1 MRTTTQPSASTADLI
16 TVMAYEFHGAWG
28 GPGSVAPIDSGR
40 TRAGVC
46 DPGRSH
52 RKRSG
57 SGIAHY
63 GYDWNTLTG
72 SARALSFAQA
82 IELAE
87 RYQAEVNLDPSS
99 QSAAF
104 RYQAPFGDPPASGSG
119 LAPLR
124 HTISER
130 APPPCDV
137 AAPPPAAPR
146 PPGPRPAP
154 DAVQEHEVWFEESAG
169 AAGSGWSWRRATAPG
184 AWRHGG
190 SARRILRSGQRSPT
204 GAQNPTIEEQ
214 AP

>member
-1 MRTTTQPSASTADLI
+1 MASSSRWPFRAKERDVTTGWAGAYDYAALGQHADLI
-16 TVMAYEFHGAWG
+16 TIMAYEYRGAWS
-28 GPGSVAPIDSGR
+28 GPGSVAPIDWVER
-40 TRAGVC
+40 VLAFATRQIPQEKV
-46 DPGRSH
+46 RL
-52 RKRSG
+52 
-57 SGIAHY
+57 GIAHY
-63 GYDWNTLTG
+63 GYDWNTMTG

-104 RYQAPFGDPPASGSG
+104 RYQAPFGDPPASGTR

-154 DAVQEHEVWFEESAG
+154 DAIQEHEVWFEESAG
-169 AAGSGWSWRRATAPG
+169 TRQAAGAGGALWRRRRGDMAARP
-184 AWRHGG
+184 GG
-190 SARRILRSGQRSPT
+190 S
-204 GAQNPTIEEQ
+204 
-214 AP
+214 